1 MSDQSD
7 VDIARKAWRLR
18 NSDGLHTWGDE
29 YGRRERLQS
38 PPAFDLEEHTLPTS
52 PHQLTEPDADS
63 GHDARA
69 IRHVH
74 IWDPSLED
82 PDA

>member
-1 MSDQSD
+1 MSESD
-7 VDIARKAWRLR
+7 VRAARKLWRER
-18 NSDGLHTWGDE
+18 NSDMLGSWGDE
-29 YGRRERLQS
+29 YGKVERIAS
-38 PPAFDLEEHTLPTS
+38 PPAFVEEEHTMPTS
-52 PHQLTEPDADS
+52 PHQLSNPETDS

-74 IWDPSLED
+74 IWGVDD